1 MSFAEVAESSI
12 KYARDG
18 FAMHP
23 TMHSTLKN
31 TEKNLR
37 RWPQSAAIY
46 LPNDKVPEIGDKFI
60 QSDLAKTLQYLADEE
75 EAANGSREDRLT
87 AVHKAFYEEIQ
98 HKPLPNTIRRTKA

>member
-1 MSFAEVAESSI
+1 MLRSVIPAAPAAWVAALREFGTMSFAEVAESSI

-75 EAANGSREDRLT
+75 EAEDPHDAGQIDL
-87 AVHKAFYEEIQ
+87 
-98 HKPLPNTIRRTKA
+98 